1 MIAIPL
7 LAVMLIGAPQESAA
21 ATTSA
26 PPVAATPQRPH
37 LTLEQQEQ
45 IKQKMEQFK
54 ASREPERRE
63 AIRINDLAAD
73 VKSEPDARKL
83 VDAVA
88 EQLTHHRHLL
98 WAAQS
103 YRHRVA
109 HAEFEAVSD
118 PFRLIPEQR
127 IVDVWNEYARE
138 IDAPEEALIT
148 TTELHKLRAMD
159 IHFSQ
164 HNWQMDVT
172 RSIWSMP
179 NIYATDGAG
188 GPADGC
194 RALEAL
200 KLIHDL
206 HEQFFRV
213 HLARQNVGNAFNS
226 ADVLPT
232 RPNTMVVLGRLAT
245 SSSFRSQPYQDP
257 IRAAAA
263 RYQQEHGSHG
273 YDQLVKRL
281 FDELLP
287 QE

>member
-7 LAVMLIGAPQESAA
+7 LALMLIGAPQESAT

-26 PPVAATPQRPH
+26 PPVAATPQRLQLAP
-37 LTLEQQEQ
+37 EQQKQ

-54 ASREPERRE
+54 ASREPERKE
-63 AIRINDLAAD
+63 AIRINDLAAAI
-73 VKSEPDARKL
+73 KSEADARKL

-109 HAEFEAVSD
+109 HAEFKAVSD
-118 PFRLIPEQR
+118 PTQLIPEQR

-138 IDAPEEALIT
+138 IDAPEEALLT
-148 TTELHKLRAMD
+148 PTELHKFRVTD

-164 HNWQMDVT
+164 HNWQVDMT

-200 KLIHDL
+200 KLIHNL
-206 HEQFFRV
+206 HEQFFRM
-213 HLARQNVGNAFNS
+213 HFDRQNVGNDFNS
-226 ADVLPT
+226 ADGLRT
-232 RPNTMVVLGRLAT
+232 RPGTTIVLGQLVA
-245 SSSFRSQPYQDP
+245 SSNLKSQPYRNP
-257 IRAAAA
+257 IPAAAA
-263 RYQQEHGSHG
+263 RYQQEHGSHE

-281 FDELLP
+281 FDELFP
-287 QE
+287 Q